1 MYHMRFVLTFIGTL
15 LFWANLN
22 AQSLDASF
30 EILEQLPN
38 SFKNSATSSELTF
51 NIKEDLNPFY
61 LEADFNGQ
69 GKLDVA
75 ICISEPSTNKQG
87 ILIQHGEDRT
97 YYILGAGRTF
107 NDMDNFHWMEVWK
120 VYREKT
126 AERTT
131 FTADFDIEGS
141 ETVALSNV
149 AIQVSSSESSYNLI
163 TWDGTNYI
171 WIHTGE

>member
-1 MYHMRFVLTFIGTL
+1 MRFVLTFIGTL

-75 ICISEPSTNKQG
+75 ICISEAAP
-87 ILIQHGEDRT
+87 EV
-97 YYILGAGRTF
+97 TF
-107 NDMDNFHWMEVWK
+107 
-120 VYREKT
+120 
-126 AERTT
+126 
-131 FTADFDIEGS
+131 S
-141 ETVALSNV
+141 
-149 AIQVSSSESSYNLI
+149 
-163 TWDGTNYI
+163 
-171 WIHTGE
+171 